1 MLVIIN
7 DFDTDSSQ
15 QEYFIILKYV
25 GLTLQLVDQNIYKN
39 LPFSYTFNYNSA
51 GQTCYNFVNPYFSL
65 YVMNDWQITS
75 SGSSMLT
82 ILWNLA
88 G

>member
-1 MLVIIN
+1 MTLTQIHHSKS
-7 DFDTDSSQ
+7 TSC
-15 QEYFIILKYV
+15 LKYV

-65 YVMNDWQITS
+65 YVMND
-75 SGSSMLT
+75 
-82 ILWNLA
+82 
-88 G
+88 